1 MAKSKSRGS
10 KSILVVSDMHVGA
23 STAICTKAPKIVD
36 QGTTHKPN
44 RLQKE
49 LLSVWKECIGELE
62 HKPDLLV
69 VNGEPCDGGNPKSNG
84 QQTWSTNIEDQLND
98 ARKLLEMIPYKKI
111 MFTRGSG
118 YHVTERATNFEEILA
133 GKMGAVPYSAYGG
146 EGKTDYYA
154 LVKMNGVNFNFTHHV
169 GFSKQ
174 VASRPGSIAREMS
187 GMKLDANKMGKTDV
201 IVRSHVHYYVHV
213 EYPGYH
219 GFTTPTWKYPDGHLF
234 KGGTAGTTPDIG
246 MVEVIVESNG
256 KINVLPHIAS
266 MTIRPTIKNI

>member
-1 MAKSKSRGS
+1 MTKSKSRGS

-23 STAICTKAPKIVD
+23 STAVCTKKPKIVD
-36 QGTTHKPN
+36 QGTVHQPN
-44 RLQKE
+44 KLQIE
-49 LLSVWKECIGELE
+49 LLSMWRECIGELNQDPE
-62 HKPDLLV
+62 LLV

-98 ARKLLEMIPYKKI
+98 ARKLLEMIPYKQI

-133 GKMGAVPYSAYGG
+133 DRMGATRYNAYGG
-146 EGKTDYYA
+146 SGNTDYYA

-169 GFSKQ
+169 GFSKHI
-174 VASRPGSIAREMS
+174 ASRPGAIAREMA
-187 GMKLDANKMGKTDV
+187 GMKLDAGKMGNTDV
-201 IVRSHVHYYVHV
+201 VIRSHVHYYVHV
-213 EYPGYH
+213 EFPGYH

-234 KGGTAGTTPDIG
+234 RGGTAGTTPDIG

-256 KINVLPHIAS
+256 RVEVLPHIAQ
-266 MTIRPTIKNI
+266 MRIRPTVKQI